1 MMASAGGGAEIGVF
15 FGQGNPSSS
24 RIQYITIS
32 TTGNAAEWGNL
43 LAPNR
48 GQGAFGNAERGVAFG
63 GATNFGDNTIQ
74 YITFSSS
81 GNAIDFGD
89 LLDANGTQQNQTM
102 AGTSSDTRGMIMG
115 GQNNNRIQYVT
126 IATTGNSI
134 DFGDFATTA
143 RRGGGAGSNGTR
155 AVFGGDALMCE
166 YVTIASTGNA
176 TNFGNLTVDRELM
189 QAGCSTTRIVWM
201 GGNSSPYNMIDYVT
215 TASTGNALDF
225 GDLYVNGAFESGAC
239 SSKVRAVCAHGFDGA
254 TGFVNIMSS
263 VEIATT
269 GNSVD
274 FGDLVSTGA
283 FFSGA
288 SNCHGGLS

>member
-1 MMASAGGGAEIGVF
+1 
-15 FGQGNPSSS
+15 
-24 RIQYITIS
+24 
-32 TTGNAAEWGNL
+32 
-43 LAPNR
+43 

-63 GATNFGDNTIQ
+63 GAADFGTNTIQ

-89 LLDANGTQQNQTM
+89 LLDPVSQQNQTM

-176 TNFGNLTVDRELM
+176 TNFGNLTVARNLM

-201 GGNSSPYNMIDYVT
+201 GGSSSPYNTIDYVT

-274 FGDLVSTGA
+274 FGDLVSVGA